1 VVIEKQRLH
10 QAAEI
15 LENYGIN
22 SETDVSVLDR
32 DDFYKLV
39 SGGLRPLE
47 VWASFCP
54 WNHIPMEHQIQL
66 L

>member
-1 VVIEKQRLH
+1 MVKGKTCWLTVIEKQGLH

-32 DDFYKLV
+32 DDFCKLV
-39 SGGLRPLE
+39 SGGFRSLE
-47 VWASFCP
+47 VWASF
-54 WNHIPMEHQIQL
+54 
-66 L
+66 